1 MSKTYLS
8 YDPDQQLLLPAALQE
23 WLPPDH
29 LAYFISDV
37 VDQLDLSAITA
48 RYEEERRGGPPY
60 HPRMMVK
67 VLLYGYCTGV
77 ASSRRIAQRLH
88 EDIAFRVL
96 AANNTPDFRTISYFR
111 KDHLEALA
119 DLFLQVLELC
129 KQAGLVKLG
138 HVALDGTKVR
148 ANASKHKAMSY
159 GRMKEKEGQLSAE
172 VAGLL
177 RRAGEVDDDEDRRY
191 GKDKRGDELPEELAF
206 RGSRLREIREAKA
219 ALEAGALAE
228 AEQADRE
235 GGNHPGVPDYK
246 AQRNFTDRDSRILPG
261 PGRQDF
267 QQSYNCQA
275 VVDSTH
281 QVIVAARATNATSD
295 KQQAVALVEETTG
308 NVGAVPRE
316 VSADAGYYSV
326 KAVEELYALGANPF
340 IAPEKTRHGRVLE
353 PAPRGRIPKGL
364 SVRDRMRRKLRTKRG
379 RERYAL
385 RMETVEPVVGQIKQG
400 RGFRQFLLR
409 GLAKVNRE
417 WLLICAGHNLLKL
430 FRFGAGMSGN
440 VRGKGATGNNKESC
454 QAIGSGV
461 FERRPGYVHPH
472 HAGFVATGESWPINR
487 VSWSIL
493 RQAPSRSIPT
503 DSHRVRSRTEL
514 HPAHRGLQVTGCT
527 HQGHNHEPAL
537 SGRSVRPHG
546 PGVPAWRRQRALGLG
561 QGRQHRRLGP
571 TFPVLDLIRALDGL
585 PRAPSDQDSG
595 TVQADSRQRR
605 GGVLRPPGDRWTD
618 NRCSFDHDCG
628 VLWLRHGP
636 AGNVPADGIRSGN
649 CGVSGRHHRPVGVG
663 AGEHEDAGHAELVA
677 SLRAELATPDQLR
690 AHRRAGRSDV
700 R

>member
-1 MSKTYLS
+1 MSKTYLP
-8 YDPDQQLLLPAALQE
+8 YDLDQQLLPPAALQE

-77 ASSRRIAQRLH
+77 APSRRIAQRLH

-96 AANNTPDFRTISYFR
+96 AANNTPDFR

-172 VAGLL
+172 VAELFW
-177 RRAGEVDDDEDRRY
+177 RAGEVDDDEDRRY
-191 GKDKRGDELPEELAF
+191 GRDKRGDELPEELAF

-235 GGNHPGVPDYK
+235 GRDHPGVPDDR
-246 AQRNFTDRDSRILPG
+246 AQRNFTDPDSRIMPG
-261 PGRQDF
+261 PGRRDF

-295 KQQAVALVEETTG
+295 KQQAVAMVEETTG
-308 NVGAVPRE
+308 NVRAVPRE
-316 VSADAGYYSV
+316 VSADAGYNSV

-385 RMETVEPVVGQIKQG
+385 RMETVEPVFGQIKQG

-409 GLAKVNRE
+409 GLAKGE
-417 WLLICAGHNLLKL
+417 P
-430 FRFGAGMSGN
+430 GM
-440 VRGKGATGNNKESC
+440 A
-454 QAIGSGV
+454 AHL
-461 FERRPGYVHPH
+461 RRPQPAEAVPFRG
-472 HAGFVATGESWPINR
+472 R
-487 VSWSIL
+487 DL
-493 RQAPSRSIPT
+493 RQCEGQRRHWEQQGVVPGHGQWGFRDTTRICPSAPRRIC
-503 DSHRVRSRTEL
+503 SHRGILADQQGQLVN
-514 HPAHRGLQVTGCT
+514 PQTGSQWGT
-527 HQGHNHEPAL
+527 RAAGT
-537 SGRSVRPHG
+537 RFRRPQF
-546 PGVPAWRRQRALGLG
+546 A
-561 QGRQHRRLGP
+561 
-571 TFPVLDLIRALDGL
+571 
-585 PRAPSDQDSG
+585 
-595 TVQADSRQRR
+595 
-605 GGVLRPPGDRWTD
+605 
-618 NRCSFDHDCG
+618 C
-628 VLWLRHGP
+628 
-636 AGNVPADGIRSGN
+636 
-649 CGVSGRHHRPVGVG
+649 
-663 AGEHEDAGHAELVA
+663 
-677 SLRAELATPDQLR
+677 
-690 AHRRAGRSDV
+690 
-700 R
+700 